1 LDFSK
6 WLELVLLLNRSNEG
20 VAYAFLH
27 KMFNK
32 FGAPIEVLTN
42 QGAKFC
48 GKFQEL
54 CEKTLIDH
62 QTTSHLHKT
71 ILKWTWLTKW
81 MVQMMK

>member
-1 LDFSK
+1 MVAFFQVVG
-6 WLELVLLLNRSNEG
+6 LVLLLDCSNEG
-20 VAYAFLH
+20 VAYAFLD

-48 GKFQEL
+48 GKFLEL

-62 QTTSHLHKT
+62 RTTSQDHPEMDMEA
-71 ILKWTWLTKW
+71 KW